1 MKRLPI
7 VLSLLALVA
16 VAASIAYWVL
26 QLYQPPQR
34 PLAAPPPAA
43 LPEPSIDAAATLFG
57 GQAAAAV
64 AANYTLTGVVA
75 DGGDSVAI
83 IVAEGSPP
91 MALKVGKELVPGV
104 KLAEVH
110 QRYVML
116 SDGGVMKRIDLPA
129 DTRSASVNGG
139 GVPAGGSAPPG
150 GEPPVQAGPVQVPEP
165 VQDTQLQPAPQP
177 QPQPQP
183 APAPVNTAPVNTA
196 PGGAVQA
203 VPPPAPVQM
212 PPPVRATGT
221 PGRPPPNAQ

>member
-16 VAASIAYWVL
+16 LAASIAYWVL

-34 PLAAPPPAA
+34 PLAAPPLAA

-57 GQAAAAV
+57 GQVATV

-75 DGGDSVAI
+75 DGHDSVAI

-104 KLAEVH
+104 TLAEVH

-139 GVPAGGSAPPG
+139 VPAGGSAPPG

-165 VQDTQLQPAPQP
+165 VQETQPQLQPAPQPQP

-183 APAPVNTAPVNTA
+183 APAPVNTAP
-196 PGGAVQA
+196 GGAVQA
-203 VPPPAPVQM
+203 VPPPPAPVQM

-221 PGRPPPNAQ
+221 SGRPPPSTQ

>member
-7 VLSLLALVA
+7 VLSLLALIVL
-16 VAASIAYWVL
+16 AASIAYWVL
-26 QLYQPPQR
+26 QLYKPPQR
-34 PLAAPPPAA
+34 PLAAPPLAA

-57 GQAAAAV
+57 GQAAAV
-64 AANYTLTGVVA
+64 ATNYTLTGVVA

-116 SDGGVMKRIDLPA
+116 SDAGVMKRIDLPA
-129 DTRSASVNGG
+129 DTHSASLGG
-139 GVPAGGSAPPG
+139 PAPAGGSAPPG
-150 GEPPVQAGPVQVPEP
+150 GEPPVSAGPVQVPEP
-165 VQDTQLQPAPQP
+165 VQDTQPPPQP

-183 APAPVNTAPVNTA
+183 QPVPGAAPAVPLNAA
-196 PGGAVQA
+196 PGGAPQA
-203 VPPPAPVQM
+203 VPPPPAPVQM
-212 PPPVRATGT
+212 PPPVRATGV
-221 PGRPPPNAQ
+221 PVRPAPNTQ